1 MLNTGPL
8 KDIRVLELGTLVA
21 GPYCSRIFAEFG
33 AEVIKV
39 ERPKLGDPI
48 RTWGKL
54 TPEGS
59 LWSLLQ
65 SRNKK
70 CITLNLHLPEGQALA
85 RELIKHC
92 DVLIE
97 NFRPGKLEEWNLGYE
112 NLRQVNPRLVMIRIS
127 GWGQTG
133 PYKDRVG
140 FGSIGEAVGGLRYIT
155 GYPDQCPTRVGVSL
169 GDTLAGLYGVIG
181 ALMALHAR
189 DQGSD
194 EGQYIDV
201 ALNEAVFSVLD
212 SAVPDYDYAGMI
224 RERTGTSLPG
234 IAPSNTYATKEGE
247 WILIAGN
254 SDSIFARLS
263 TLIGRPDLATDP
275 RFRSNENRVE
285 NAEVLDDMIQAWVR
299 QHFAAE
305 ALHLLD
311 EANVPASKIYSIAD
325 ISADEHYHAR
335 DMVPE
340 IEHPRLGKIRV
351 PGIVP
356 KLSATPGAI
365 IWLGHQ
371 VGEDNAEIYQRLLGL
386 SEADLQALA
395 ERGVI

>member
-1 MLNTGPL
+1 MPNTGPL

-39 ERPKLGDPI
+39 ERPRLGDPI
-48 RTWGKL
+48 RTWGQL

-70 CITLNLHLPEGQALA
+70 CITLNLRLPEGQALA
-85 RELIKHC
+85 RELAKHC

-97 NFRPGKLEEWNLGYE
+97 NFRPGKLEEWGLGYE
-112 NLRQVNPRLVMIRIS
+112 SLHNFNPRLVMVRIS

-169 GDTLAGLYGVIG
+169 GDTLAGLYAVIG

-189 DQGSD
+189 DQGSG

-212 SAVPDYDYAGMI
+212 SAVPDYDYAGVI
-224 RERTGTSLPG
+224 RERTGTSLPS
-234 IAPSNTYATKEGE
+234 IAPSNTYATKDGE

-254 SDSIFARLS
+254 SDTIFSRLS
-263 TLIGRPDLATDP
+263 TLIGRPELAADP
-275 RFRSNENRVE
+275 RFHSNENRVE
-285 NAEVLDDMIQAWVR
+285 NARALDDMIQAWVD
-299 QHFAAE
+299 QYSADE
-305 ALHLLD
+305 ALYLLD
-311 EANVPASKIYSIAD
+311 EADVPASKIYSIAD
-325 ISADEHYHAR
+325 ICADEHYQVR
-335 DMVPE
+335 NMVPGF
-340 IEHPRLGKIRV
+340 EHPRLGKMRV

-356 KLSATPGAI
+356 KLSVTPGSI
-365 IWLGHQ
+365 NWLGRRL
-371 VGEDNAEIYQRLLGL
+371 GEDNAEIYHGLLGL
-386 SEADLQALA
+386 SETDLQALA
-395 ERGVI
+395 ERGAI